1 MAGSDSW
8 IGRGVD
14 HEERKSLE
22 PAQTVPFSVLSFK
35 KNHRLIRS
43 PYPLALIVSS
53 HSMPGVYGVAELRSP
68 VLQFAEQVGVG
79 KVCRQNPFGLCFL
92 APSA

>member
-1 MAGSDSW
+1 MGGLLRTQKAGACSD
-8 IGRGVD
+8 R
-14 HEERKSLE
+14 
-22 PAQTVPFSVLSFK
+22 AVLSFK
-35 KNHRLIRS
+35 KIIVLMRS

-53 HSMPGVYGVAELRSP
+53 HSLLAVYGVAELRSP

-79 KVCRQNPFGLCFL
+79 KVCRQNLFGLYFL